1 MEGST
6 FKPKINKNIMSSID
20 RSNSSSFLD
29 TSSSTVNGFEKTI
42 GRMRHAHQENIK
54 KKELLE

>member
-1 MEGST
+1 MEGCT

-42 GRMRHAHQENIK
+42 GRMRHAQQ
-54 KKELLE
+54 